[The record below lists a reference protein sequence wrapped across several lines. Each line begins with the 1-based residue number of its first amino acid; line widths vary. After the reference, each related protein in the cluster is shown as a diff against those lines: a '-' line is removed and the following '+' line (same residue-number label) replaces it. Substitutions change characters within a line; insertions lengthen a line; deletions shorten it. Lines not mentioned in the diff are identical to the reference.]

1 MRDRKEV
8 RARLATL
15 ALVILQILL
24 TAGGQVLWKKSL
36 EQSGGVVVN
45 GQMLFLPL
53 LRLVLNPVF
62 LTGTI
67 LYGCATL
74 LWFYLLSRFEL
85 SYIYPFLSLTFIV
98 SFVGARLFL
107 GETIS
112 FLRWAAVGL
121 ISLGVFLMTRS

>member
-1 MRDRKEV
+1 
-8 RARLATL
+8 L